1 MSELGLTKIIGDVRK
16 LDYDIFKNE
25 SWNDNIHPYLENQ
38 RNTLRF
44 YGMIG
49 IFTR

>member
-1 MSELGLTKIIGDVRK
+1 MLLWRVFLQKSLVDVRK

-38 RNTLRF
+38 E
-44 YGMIG
+44 IH
-49 IFTR
+49 